1 MSTLYKSTEE
11 AIKRINSYAT
21 LYLWQETESSYDFE
35 LDVPGF
41 SKPEIA
47 VSTKGGALNVSVAPN
62 EKNKREAFNAEYRL
76 PQIANLA
83 ETQAILE
90 NGVLF
95 VSVPKKEQ
103 EKPKSIC
110 IK

>member
-1 MSTLYKSTEE
+1 MNTLHKSTEE
-11 AIKRINSYAT
+11 AIKKINSYAT
-21 LYLWQETESSYDFE
+21 LSLWEETESSYDFE

-47 VSTKGGALNVSVAPN
+47 VSTKGTMLSVSITPN
-62 EKNKREAFNAEYRL
+62 EKNKREAFSAEYRL
-76 PQIANLA
+76 PQIANLG
-83 ETQAILE
+83 ETQATLE

-103 EKPKSIC
+103 EKAKPIC